1 MKSEKTKQS
10 IRKWPL
16 KLLVLLVLFLTVGY
30 LCGLIVHELFGEQD
44 DILDKKVST
53 FIAREIENARVTDIM
68 KAITFFASAEFLLVA
83 YILLVLW
90 FWLIKKNY
98 LLALDVA
105 AIAIASFLFTTFLK
119 EIFRRVRPLDPLIEP
134 LENYSY
140 PSGHASLGFIFY
152 GLLAYLV
159 WRSGIRLAYKYILA
173 GFFIV
178 FSFLIGFSRIYLRI
192 HHPSDVIAG
201 FCLGLAWLSIAV
213 WFLEKKPN
221 HRDVSVRTKSRSRL
235 M

>member
-1 MKSEKTKQS
+1 MKTEKSSQF

-16 KLLVLLVLFLTVGY
+16 KLLVLLILFLTVGY

-44 DILDKKVST
+44 DILDKKTST
-53 FIAREIENARVTDIM
+53 FITREIENARLTKVM

-90 FWLIKKNY
+90 FWLVKRNNF
-98 LLALDVA
+98 LALDVA
-105 AIAIASFLFTTFLK
+105 AVAIASFLFTTFLK

-159 WRSGIRLAYKYILA
+159 WRSRMRLAYKYILA
-173 GFFIV
+173 GLFIL

-192 HHPSDVIAG
+192 HHASDVIAG

-213 WFLEKKPN
+213 WFLKKN
-221 HRDVSVRTKSRSRL
+221 LTTVMKIK
-235 M
+235 

>member
-1 MKSEKTKQS
+1 MKHTKTRQVIS
-10 IRKWPL
+10 KWPL

-44 DILDKKVST
+44 DILDKKASA
-53 FIAREIENARVTDIM
+53 FITREIENASLTHIM
-68 KAITFFASAEFLLVA
+68 RAITFFASAEFLLVA

-90 FWLIKKNY
+90 FWLIKKNS

-105 AIAIASFLFTTFLK
+105 VIAIASFLFTTFLK
-119 EIFRRVRPLDPLIEP
+119 EIFRRTRPMDPLIEP

-152 GLLAYLV
+152 GLLAYLI
-159 WRSGIRLAYKYILA
+159 WQSGARPAYKYLLA
-173 GFFIV
+173 GLFIF

-192 HHPSDVIAG
+192 HHASDVIAG
-201 FCLGLAWLSIAV
+201 FCLGLAWLSIAI
-213 WFLEKKPN
+213 WFLKK
-221 HRDVSVRTKSRSRL
+221 TKRRKNL
-235 M
+235 V

>member
-1 MKSEKTKQS
+1 MKTEKSSQF

-16 KLLVLLVLFLTVGY
+16 KLLVLLILFLTVGY

-44 DILDKKVST
+44 DILDKKTSA
-53 FIAREIENARVTDIM
+53 FITREIENARLTKVM

-90 FWLIKKNY
+90 FWLVKRNNF
-98 LLALDVA
+98 LALDVA
-105 AIAIASFLFTTFLK
+105 AVAIASFLFTTFLK

-159 WRSGIRLAYKYILA
+159 WRSRMRLAYKYILA
-173 GFFIV
+173 GLFIL

-192 HHPSDVIAG
+192 HHASDVIAG

-213 WFLEKKPN
+213 WFLKKN
-221 HRDVSVRTKSRSRL
+221 LTTVMKIK
-235 M
+235 

>member
-1 MKSEKTKQS
+1 MKNGKTSQF

-16 KLLVLLVLFLTVGY
+16 KLLVLLILFLTVGY

-44 DILDKKVST
+44 DILDKKVSA
-53 FIAREIENARVTDIM
+53 FITREIENARLTNIM
-68 KAITFFASAEFLLVA
+68 KAITFFASAEFLLTA

-90 FWLIKKNY
+90 FWLIKRNNI
-98 LLALDVA
+98 LALDVA
-105 AIAIASFLFTTFLK
+105 AIAIASFLFSTFLK
-119 EIFRRVRPLDPLIEP
+119 EIFRRVRPMDPLIEP

-152 GLLAYLV
+152 GLIAYLI
-159 WRSGIRLAYKYILA
+159 WRSGTRAAFKYSLAALLIL
-173 GFFIV
+173 

-192 HHPSDVIAG
+192 HHASDVIAG
-201 FCLGLAWLSIAV
+201 FCLGLAWLSIAI

-221 HRDVSVRTKSRSRL
+221 HHDVSVRT
-235 M
+235 

>member
-1 MKSEKTKQS
+1 
-10 IRKWPL
+10 
-16 KLLVLLVLFLTVGY
+16 
-30 LCGLIVHELFGEQD
+30 
-44 DILDKKVST
+44 
-53 FIAREIENARVTDIM
+53 M

-90 FWLIKKNY
+90 FWLIKKNN

-152 GLLAYLV
+152 GLLAYLI
-159 WRSGIRLAYKYILA
+159 WRSGVRLAYKSILA
-173 GFFIV
+173 GLFIF
-178 FSFLIGFSRIYLRI
+178 FSFLIGFSRTYLRI
-192 HHPSDVIAG
+192 HHASDVIAG

-213 WFLEKKPN
+213 WFLEKKPG
-221 HRDVSVRTKSRSRL
+221 RLDVGVRS
-235 M
+235 